1 MVPSRLCSDGSITST
16 RLVPSASGLPGHS
29 AAPAADAAPLSSSRP
44 TRALAR
50 IPDNLPKDGS
60 KRETNAPFSNSSA
73 VTYKIVL
80 TARNN
85 RGAAHGPADPPAGQL
100 AGCSG
105 APTRTTPQPP

>member
-73 VTYKIVL
+73 VTYKIVF
-80 TARNN
+80 TAQDNS
-85 RGAAHGPADPPAGQL
+85 GSPDGSAAPLAGQL
-100 AGCSG
+100 AGSSA
-105 APTRTTPQPP
+105 APARTTPQPR